1 DGVCVRENESQQIN
15 NKGKTRV
22 EITKLIID
30 GQKLEGELDLS
41 DFTNLKE
48 IECIKN
54 NINCLDITRVEKGF
68 YNRFYGSLKPLE
80 NMENLK
86 VITIQNTDIDCG
98 LEWLPIGVEKIL
110 FVENNQ
116 RFHNFSNFRHKKNRG
131 RIKLK
136 QLEENEKLPKEI
148 ENIEKYITEIK
159 KNIKLL
165 ETNSQQVVNTY
176 ITVGDINV
184 GNTIGGKANIT
195 NQYATKIEELETR
208 IEIVPK

>member
-110 FVENNQ
+110 
-116 RFHNFSNFRHKKNRG
+116 
-131 RIKLK
+131 LK

>member
-1 DGVCVRENESQQIN
+1 KKVITAFALTTSIALFLNETKKVLIN
-15 NKGKTRV
+15 AEEIEINPHNKRYGKTRV

-110 FVENNQ
+110 
-116 RFHNFSNFRHKKNRG
+116 
-131 RIKLK
+131 LK

>member
-1 DGVCVRENESQQIN
+1 
-15 NKGKTRV
+15 K
-22 EITKLIID
+22 
-30 GQKLEGELDLS
+30 
-41 DFTNLKE
+41 
-48 IECIKN
+48 
-54 NINCLDITRVEKGF
+54 
-68 YNRFYGSLKPLE
+68 
-80 NMENLK
+80 K
-86 VITIQNTDIDCG
+86 VITAFALTTSIALFLNETKKVLINAEEIEINPHNKRYVNCQE
-98 LEWLPIGVEKIL
+98 LEKIVCYETL
-110 FVENNQ
+110 LNSTDFLLNLSSPEKVKCLDLGDNNFESQ
-116 RFHNFSNFRHKKNRG
+116 DLSFL
-131 RIKLK
+131 KLK
-136 QLEENEKLPKEI
+136 AIREHGKFEKENEKLPKEI